1 MRLTKTQLRQL
12 IKEEV
17 QAVISEGYYGTPVEV
32 PDLRAVLKGEQLT
45 LWGRVPQQVVTA
57 FKQAKAACKQHE
69 KAGRV
74 LATLENAGLSFSC
87 VVQKM

>member
-1 MRLTKTQLRQL
+1 MRLTSKRLRQL

-17 QAVISEGYYGTPVEV
+17 QAVISEGFYGAPTKVS
-32 PDLRAVLKGEQLT
+32 
-45 LWGRVPQQVVTA
+45 PQVMAA

-74 LATLENAGLSFSC
+74 LATLENGGISFSC